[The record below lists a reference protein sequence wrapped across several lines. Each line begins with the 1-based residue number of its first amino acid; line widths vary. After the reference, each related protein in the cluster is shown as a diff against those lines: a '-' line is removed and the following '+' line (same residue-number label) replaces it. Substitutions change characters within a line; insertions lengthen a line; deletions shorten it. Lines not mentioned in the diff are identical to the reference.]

1 MVVREDE
8 SGSAALQNLT
18 PVQKERLRA
27 AVRLWIQYLVDN
39 ASLNRQNEKQTD
51 EERVVATE
59 LPGVQLRLEI

>member
-1 MVVREDE
+1 MVAKDDE
-8 SGSAALQNLT
+8 SQAAALQNLT